1 MESIKKILIH
11 VFLGVPKVLF
21 AGHSLS
27 WMPLVLAMQL
37 KVLNC
42 DASAKVITQ
51 LSNMD
56 KTLIWPLFVFAWQQ

>member
-1 MESIKKILIH
+1 MESIKKIH
-11 VFLGVPKVLF
+11 VFLGIPKVLF

-42 DASAKVITQ
+42 DASAKGITQ
-51 LSNMD
+51 L
-56 KTLIWPLFVFAWQQ
+56 